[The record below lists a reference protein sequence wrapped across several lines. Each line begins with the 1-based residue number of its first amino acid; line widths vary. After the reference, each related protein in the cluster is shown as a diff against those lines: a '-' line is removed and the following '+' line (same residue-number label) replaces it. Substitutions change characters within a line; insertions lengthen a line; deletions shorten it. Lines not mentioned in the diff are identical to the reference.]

1 MCIVSPQATGKLEFG
16 PQGGQPIRD
25 EPGLLSFCL
34 WVPLG
39 IVLRFEKLEF
49 GGFAE
54 LTIKFVFAALPCV
67 ADGHPGF
74 HAVLPVKQGL
84 DLLAVNTGKQ
94 QRRHKSAG
102 YLRHRECP
110 PHIMDIARQA

>member
-1 MCIVSPQATGKLEFG
+1 MILKRQNMSENNWNHFKIVPKGHNHCQLSIVNCQFG
-16 PQGGQPIRD
+16 
-25 EPGLLSFCL
+25 E
-34 WVPLG
+34 
-39 IVLRFEKLEF
+39 
-49 GGFAE
+49 AA
-54 LTIKFVFAALPCV
+54 KFLFPALPCV
-67 ADGHPGF
+67 ADGYPGF

-110 PHIMDIARQA
+110 PHIMDIARQAQKIGNRQQHKQLAAQ